1 MKKAFSRD
9 TVGVAGVMFTITDST
24 MYPLIIQ
31 GPQPGD
37 RPFYFTRDEMVRIR
51 KHLRNGEDFMKG
63 ANRRPRIKRVTV
75 TPMTTEAAIETQ
87 RSY

>member
-1 MKKAFSRD
+1 
-9 TVGVAGVMFTITDST
+9 
-24 MYPLIIQ
+24 
-31 GPQPGD
+31 
-37 RPFYFTRDEMVRIR
+37 MVRIR